1 MPVKRHSAE
10 QIVRKLR
17 EAEVELARG
26 ATVKDACRKLSITEH
41 TYYRWRREYGG
52 LKLVRAILEEVAEY
66 APAVVVMG
74 SHGRSKLDHLLLGSV
89 AERVLRKAPCAVLTV
104 KF

>member
-1 MPVKRHSAE
+1 MASKRHSAE

-52 LKLVRAILEEVAEY
+52 LKLDQARKLKQLQKENARLKKLVAEKELDLAILKEVAE
-66 APAVVVMG
+66 G
-74 SHGRSKLDHLLLGSV
+74 N
-89 AERVLRKAPCAVLTV
+89 
-104 KF
+104 F

>member
-17 EAEVELARG
+17 EAEVDLARG

-41 TYYRWRREYGG
+41 TYSRWRREYGG
-52 LKLVRAILEEVAEY
+52 LKLDQARKLKQLQKENARLKKLVAEKELDLAILKEVAE
-66 APAVVVMG
+66 G
-74 SHGRSKLDHLLLGSV
+74 N
-89 AERVLRKAPCAVLTV
+89 
-104 KF
+104 F